1 MEWWEVLVQQ
11 TINGLTRGAVFA
23 LIALGYTMVYGIIEL
38 INFAH
43 GDVFMLGLFIS
54 LAWFTLLGVTKTLT
68 GWQLVTLLPLVFV
81 LTMLTT
87 AALNVAID
95 RVAYRP
101 LRRSTR
107 LAPLITAIGV
117 SFMLE
122 NVALLWKGP
131 APIAYPD
138 VFPSFDILREWFGLD
153 SAIFLTTKDLL
164 VVGATIPLML
174 ALHYFVSR
182 TTWGKAMRAT
192 AQDRE
197 TAEAMGINVE
207 RTILMTFFIGGALAG
222 AAGLIQGMY
231 YNIGQWWMGY
241 QAGLRAF
248 TAAVLGGIGNMAGAA
263 LGGLMI
269 GFLSAWSDQYISARW
284 TNAIVFAIGAY
295 TMGLLNSPVLGSPLY
310 GYRWSFWVCIWLAAG
325 VSALLG
331 VVIGA
336 PTLRVRGDYLA
347 IITLGF
353 GEIIPVAIRNLGDIT
368 IQIGALRPIERLN
381 LTGGENG
388 VNPVGRP
395 YLPAVPF
402 ETDPVPWYFLILI
415 IGLASLWA
423 MNRLRDSRLG
433 RAWMAIREDET
444 AADCTGVNP
453 ISTKLLAFAL
463 GASFSGFAGS
473 VYAAKLQA
481 ITPGAFEFQV
491 SIMLLCM
498 VVLGGAGSL
507 KGVILG
513 GMLITI
519 FDRVAL
525 AQSTTLVRAVGRT
538 VGVSALAA
546 IDLTLWRWFFFGLG
560 LVLVMLLRP
569 EGLVGRRVRP
579 LAAGAD
585 DATALEPTPAPR

>member
-1 MEWWEVLVQQ
+1 MLWWEVLVQQ

-43 GDVFMLGLFIS
+43 GDVFMLGLFVS
-54 LAWFTLLGVTKTLT
+54 LSWFTLLGATKTLT
-68 GWQLVTLLPLVFV
+68 GWQLVTILPLVFL

-95 RVAYRP
+95 RAAYRP

-138 VFPSFDILREWFGLD
+138 VFPSVDILREWFGVD
-153 SAIFLTTKDLL
+153 SAIFVTTKDLL

-248 TAAVLGGIGNMAGAA
+248 TAAVLGGIGNMTGAA
-263 LGGLMI
+263 LGGLFI

-284 TNAIVFAIGAY
+284 TNAIVFAI
-295 TMGLLNSPVLGSPLY
+295 
-310 GYRWSFWVCIWLAAG
+310 
-325 VSALLG
+325 
-331 VVIGA
+331 
-336 PTLRVRGDYLA
+336 
-347 IITLGF
+347 
-353 GEIIPVAIRNLGDIT
+353 
-368 IQIGALRPIERLN
+368 
-381 LTGGENG
+381 
-388 VNPVGRP
+388 
-395 YLPAVPF
+395 
-402 ETDPVPWYFLILI
+402 LI
-415 IGLASLWA
+415 
-423 MNRLRDSRLG
+423 
-433 RAWMAIREDET
+433 
-444 AADCTGVNP
+444 
-453 ISTKLLAFAL
+453 
-463 GASFSGFAGS
+463 
-473 VYAAKLQA
+473 
-481 ITPGAFEFQV
+481 
-491 SIMLLCM
+491 
-498 VVLGGAGSL
+498 
-507 KGVILG
+507 
-513 GMLITI
+513 
-519 FDRVAL
+519 
-525 AQSTTLVRAVGRT
+525 
-538 VGVSALAA
+538 
-546 IDLTLWRWFFFGLG
+546 
-560 LVLVMLLRP
+560 LVLVFRP
-569 EGLVGRRVRP
+569 HGLMG
-579 LAAGAD
+579 
-585 DATALEPTPAPR
+585 EQTPEKI